1 VLFQSFHLSITLRVG
16 RELRMGTTQMRI
28 LSEESGQMLIVA
40 ALSLLVL
47 FGFLALSC
55 DIGLLF
61 RAKRNLQI
69 AADAAATAGALD
81 YYYNG
86 SVSSAQAA
94 AQRAASANGVTNGRS
109 GAVVTVNSPPTAGP
123 NTGVLGDLE
132 VVIEQPNPTIFM
144 KMFDRDSMTVDARSV
159 GGTPLPT
166 RTCVYVLSPTGADA
180 MQLSGSFDVSVSHCG
195 VMVDSSDPDA
205 LQFTGSRGYLT
216 ASSISVVGGDG
227 GQTGDSSPVPVTG
240 APAQNDPIRISGP
253 VPPGN
258 CAETSSATSLTGSV
272 TGLGSGN
279 ALCFTNAV
287 AMNDVTLGSGV
298 YVFEN
303 GVTTTGTITSG
314 AGGTTLDIYSG
325 ALTMDSGTVLN
336 LVALTSGDTNGI
348 ALMEPSSNSSAITIQ
363 KGNVTGRLTGIIYA
377 PGAELYLQDS
387 GGDESG
393 GISLTTDLIVNKLV
407 DQTATLTVNSY
418 SAANPTTTPLRAV
431 ALVE

>member
-1 VLFQSFHLSITLRVG
+1 
-16 RELRMGTTQMRI
+16 MGSMQMRI
-28 LSEESGQMLIVA
+28 RCDESGQMLIVA

-81 YYYNG
+81 FYYNG
-86 SVSSAQAA
+86 SSSSAQSAA
-94 AQRAASANGVTNGRS
+94 LEAASANGLTNGQR
-109 GAVVTVNSPPTAGP
+109 GVVVTVNSPPKQGP
-123 NTGVLGDLE
+123 NSGVLGDVE

-144 KMFDRDSMTVDARSV
+144 KMFDRDAMTVAARAV

-166 RTCVYVLSPTGADA
+166 KTCVYVLSPTGADA

-195 VMVDSSDPDA
+195 VMVDSSDPNA
-205 LQFTGSRGYLT
+205 LQFTGSSGYLS
-216 ASSISVVGGDG
+216 ASSISVVGGDS
-227 GQTGDSSPVPVTG
+227 GQTGDSSPTPVTG
-240 APAQNDPIRISGP
+240 APAQNDPIRMSGP
-253 VPPGN
+253 VPPGG
-258 CAETSSATSLTGSV
+258 CTETSTATSRTGSI
-272 TGLGSGN
+272 TGPGTGE
-279 ALCFTNAV
+279 ALCFTNPV
-287 AMNDVTLGSGV
+287 ALNNVTLGSGI

-314 AGGTTLDIYSG
+314 TGGTTLDVYSG
-325 ALTMDSGTVLN
+325 ALTMNSGTVLD
-336 LVALTSGDTNGI
+336 LVAPTSGDTNGI
-348 ALMEPSSNSSAITIQ
+348 ALMEPSWNSSAITIQ
-363 KGNVTGRLTGIIYA
+363 KGNVTGSLTGIIYA
-377 PGAELYLQDS
+377 PAAELYLQDS
-387 GGDESG
+387 GGDKSG
-393 GISLTTDLIVNKLV
+393 GISLTTDLIINKLV